1 MNEWKEIIKT
11 TIDSVVPISLV
22 YKGQQISYGSGTVC
36 NEDGKIITACHV
48 IDQINDLE
56 NDLKNVRLEVRLK
69 DYGLSLY
76 KPLLM
81 GITLSIPNLIE
92 GVLIDVAIIEP
103 FLSIKTKDYL
113 APRLDFIPIEF
124 GESMLLAGY
133 SEETPFILNFDEII
147 RNKIPIDKLN
157 HYNLSL
163 GFMKQPTFKSGILS
177 HKAGLYVTGNMTMQA
192 EVYHIDNGMHSGASG
207 GPIINSQGEF
217 VGIITHRAMIP
228 IKVLVEQNLMKMY
241 APSGNTFGIG
251 TSSLKSYENLIKST
265 NTQHGQLG

>member
-1 MNEWKEIIKT
+1 MNEWKEIIKA
-11 TIDSVVPISLV
+11 TIESIVPISLV

-36 NEDGKIITACHV
+36 NKDGKILTACHV

-69 DYGLSLY
+69 DSGLKLY

-81 GITLSIPNLIE
+81 GITLSIPDLVE

-103 FLSIKTKDYL
+103 LQSIKTKDYL
-113 APRLDFIPIEF
+113 TPKLNFIPLEF

-147 RNKIPIDKLN
+147 RKKIPIDQVN
-157 HYNLSL
+157 QYNLSL

-177 HKAGLYVTGNMTMQA
+177 HKAGLHVTGNMTMQA

-228 IKVLVEQNLMKMY
+228 IKVLVEQNLLKTDT
-241 APSGNTFGIG
+241 PSGNTFGIG
-251 TSSLKSYENLIKST
+251 TSALKCYEYLINST
-265 NTQHGQLG
+265 NT